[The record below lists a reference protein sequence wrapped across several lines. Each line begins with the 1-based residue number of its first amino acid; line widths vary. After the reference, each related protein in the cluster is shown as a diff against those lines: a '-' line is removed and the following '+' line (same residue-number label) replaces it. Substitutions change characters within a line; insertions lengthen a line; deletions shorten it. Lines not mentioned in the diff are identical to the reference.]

1 MQQLLVLLPR
11 CPVGLT
17 ALSLQRQPL
26 RRQGLH
32 PLRLLGLDGA
42 QVGQTGAGVRHLRR
56 QLLGLGVALSLPVL
70 PAGSVAGE
78 ELFHVLELGQRPA
91 GGLLLGGQSGVL
103 SGQLCQG
110 LALGLPLGLQLG
122 QGVGLGGL
130 LSG

>member
-1 MQQLLVLLPR
+1 M
-11 CPVGLT
+11 
-17 ALSLQRQPL
+17 
-26 RRQGLH
+26 
-32 PLRLLGLDGA
+32 
-42 QVGQTGAGVRHLRR
+42 
-56 QLLGLGVALSLPVL
+56 ALSLPVL

-91 GGLLLGGQSGVL
+91 GGLLLGGQGGVL
-103 SGQLCQG
+103 GGQLCQG